1 MMIDL
6 FKKRCVPCE
15 GGMPPVTPEKVK
27 ELLSQ
32 VPQWRMEEGKVVR
45 RFKFKNFKEAINFV
59 NKVADLAE
67 EEDHHPNISIY
78 GWNKVKLTFFTH
90 AIKGLTEND
99 FIMAAKVNQITL

>member
-1 MMIDL
+1 MIIDL

-15 GGMPPVTPEKVK
+15 GGMPSVTPEKVK

-32 VPQWRMEEGKVVR
+32 VPQLRMEEGKVVR

-78 GWNKVKLTFFTH
+78 GWNKVKYWDDDLP
-90 AIKGLTEND
+90 LQL
-99 FIMAAKVNQITL
+99 NQLPC